1 MTVRDYSTIKD
12 ILRFEGTDKAAFWGR
27 FAMLL
32 TLAVIIATMGLLRNS
47 GAVVIAAMLVAPLMT
62 PILGIAS
69 SIVMGWVGRASML
82 LLIVWFAAGV
92 SVLIAWLIVW
102 LSDVPRGII
111 IPNEVLSR
119 TDPGAEDLVIALAAG
134 VAGAYV
140 QIQKSEISLLPGAAI
155 GVSLVPP
162 LAAAGIL
169 LYFEQWS
176 PAYEAV
182 LLFATNF
189 GAIILSACMVYVA
202 FGSTGFLFRNGKRR
216 VKFTLG
222 IAATAAFLIA
232 VFAHLFSATYNRHVE
247 SSMEAA
253 LAQRIK
259 EWARPIS
266 IEVVRVDVDAQ
277 QACRGLGLDRSACG
291 CAVQGRVGGRPS
303 ARRIEANSVQAG
315 GEGST
320 WSRLHGRGAIP
331 NPHCL
336 ARKLGNRGDRAS
348 TACGPRRRSISRWH
362 CRTRERAANREGGGS
377 IRAAQGRAP

>member
-102 LSDVPRGII
+102 LSDVPRGIL
-111 IPNEVLSR
+111 IPDEVLSR

-202 FGSTGFLFRNGKRR
+202 FGSTRFLFRNGKRR
-216 VKFTLG
+216 IRFTLG
-222 IAATAAFLIA
+222 IAATTAFLIA

-259 EWARPIS
+259 EWARPVS

-277 QACRGLGLDRSACG
+277 
-291 CAVQGRVGGRPS
+291 
-303 ARRIEANSVQAG
+303 
-315 GEGST
+315 
-320 WSRLHGRGAIP
+320 
-331 NPHCL
+331 
-336 ARKLGNRGDRAS
+336 RKLAEVWVLIDLPADAQYRVAS
-348 TACGPRRRSISRWH
+348 VADLLPAELRQTPFREVAREVLGPDYTVAVRYQTSIAWH
-362 CRTRERAANREGGGS
+362 VNLGTDTIEPLPPADPVEG
-377 IRAAQGRAP
+377 Q